1 MIKNFNIALLGG
13 RGYVGQEIVKLI
25 NDHPNFLLKQAFS
38 SSSSGDKV
46 PNYTKNKNL
55 SYSLLSTNNMDLKN
69 IDIVILALPNNESHK
84 YVENIRKVS
93 STIIIL
99 DLSSDHRFED
109 RWAYRVPEV
118 HDHDLNVNISN
129 PGCYATAMQ
138 LSVAPIINLV
148 KDKLVAVG
156 ISGFSGA
163 GSSPNDKNDS
173 KNLANNIIPYK
184 LTNHIHERE
193 VRVHGYSKTFFS
205 PHVANF
211 FRGILITSHIQ
222 ISREIELIELIKL
235 YKDYYK
241 EKNLVSVIEAEP
253 MINNVAKTHQA
264 IIGGFSIDKS
274 KRNITICCVIDN
286 LLKGAAT
293 QAIQNLNISCN
304 LNNLTGIKYD

>member
-38 SSSSGDKV
+38 SSSFGDKV

-69 IDIVILALPNNESHK
+69 IDIVILALPNNESYK
-84 YVENIRKVS
+84 YVETIRKVS

-173 KNLANNIIPYK
+173 KRFK
-184 LTNHIHERE
+184 
-193 VRVHGYSKTFFS
+193 
-205 PHVANF
+205 
-211 FRGILITSHIQ
+211 
-222 ISREIELIELIKL
+222 
-235 YKDYYK
+235 
-241 EKNLVSVIEAEP
+241 
-253 MINNVAKTHQA
+253 
-264 IIGGFSIDKS
+264 GF
-274 KRNITICCVIDN
+274 
-286 LLKGAAT
+286 
-293 QAIQNLNISCN
+293 
-304 LNNLTGIKYD
+304 

>member
-38 SSSSGDKV
+38 SSSFGDKV

-69 IDIVILALPNNESHK
+69 IDIVILALPNNESYK
-84 YVENIRKVS
+84 YVETIRKVS

-193 VRVHGYSKTFFS
+193 VRVHGYRKTFFS

>member
-38 SSSSGDKV
+38 SSSFGDKV

-69 IDIVILALPNNESHK
+69 IDIVILALPNNESYK
-84 YVENIRKVS
+84 YVETIRKVS

-163 GSSPNDKNDS
+163 GSSPSDKNDS

-222 ISREIELIELIKL
+222 ISKEIELIELIKL

-241 EKNLVSVIEAEP
+241 EKKLVSVIEAEP

>member
-38 SSSSGDKV
+38 SSSFGDKV

-69 IDIVILALPNNESHK
+69 IDIVILALPNNESYK
-84 YVENIRKVS
+84 YVETIRKVS

-222 ISREIELIELIKL
+222 ISSEIELIELIKL